1 MVCRAQKRVRLNG
14 NGRSGFLHFIQRAHK
29 EGFFL
34 RHRAQNG
41 AAFALHEQAD
51 IFARS
56 LITCL
61 TQAIVPT

>member
-1 MVCRAQKRVRLNG
+1 MVCRTQKRVRLNG

-29 EGFFL
+29 EGLFRVTARRMARLFTL
-34 RHRAQNG
+34 Y
-41 AAFALHEQAD
+41 EQAD
-51 IFARS
+51 ISPGS